1 MVVIRSGELAA
12 KPNATMI
19 IVREDPFQYPLA
31 GFVSA
36 DLATEMI
43 ENDLLPLRKSE
54 CCEKFAF

>member
-1 MVVIRSGELAA
+1 VESLLQN
-12 KPNATMI
+12 PNTTMI

-54 CCEKFAF
+54 CCGKFAF